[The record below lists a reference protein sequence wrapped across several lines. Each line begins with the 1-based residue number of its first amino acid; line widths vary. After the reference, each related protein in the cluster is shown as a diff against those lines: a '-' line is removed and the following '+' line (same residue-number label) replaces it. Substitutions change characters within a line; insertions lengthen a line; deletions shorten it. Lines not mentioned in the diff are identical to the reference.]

1 MRFPDSARCIVSLQP
16 ASGWNGWAYI
26 VGSQLRNPLD
36 KSIQS
41 KVLLLLRICMGS
53 CWINSFLGF
62 PVFLNH
68 LLKGKGVWVPASPR
82 RVVSKCQGSCLAM
95 AHCHG
100 GNRFKNADP
109 KSPFGKTLQG
119 RISKCFVQN
128 HFGRDLWRLA
138 SQVQQL
144 EIRSGCQRFIQLL
157 LVTDQAY
164 GLRVHR
170 RPKNHTKSM
179 STKKTWHLNFHL

>member
-1 MRFPDSARCIVSLQP
+1 MAEIDFEMQ
-16 ASGWNGWAYI
+16 
-26 VGSQLRNPLD
+26 
-36 KSIQS
+36 IQS
-41 KVLLLLRICMGS
+41 
-53 CWINSFLGF
+53 
-62 PVFLNH
+62 H
-68 LLKGKGVWVPASPR
+68 
-82 RVVSKCQGSCLAM
+82 
-95 AHCHG
+95 
-100 GNRFKNADP
+100 
-109 KSPFGKTLQG
+109 G
-119 RISKCFVQN
+119 RISKFHEIEQN